1 MAGLSALSFS
11 FLLFA
16 SPTSARAATEPMTVE
31 KVAQEIA
38 TRMSAKDEQF
48 DVKMKIIEA
57 DKSSKE
63 RAMKITRLSPS
74 KKEHY
79 IMVRMQTPKDLKG
92 TSLLATYKDG
102 KEDKWLYLPSSK
114 QTRRLAAT
122 SSESSSILG
131 SELNTEDFNINT
143 ESTAQNVLKKEAK
156 VDGKDYFVV
165 ESDVSKVSGNY
176 SKIISYV
183 EKENYLPAKSECF
196 DKDGKLL
203 KVIEFSDYKKVSE
216 GKWRAGNIKIQN
228 VQNNRGTEIALSNVK
243 VNQDL
248 KASSFTPKAL
258 SEE

>member
-16 SPTSARAATEPMTVE
+16 TPTSARAATPPVN
-31 KVAQEIA
+31 VDQIVQAIS
-38 TRMSAKDEQF
+38 TRMSAKDEEF

-57 DKSSKE
+57 DRSSKE
-63 RAMKITRLSPS
+63 RVMKITRLSPT

-79 IMVRMQTPKDLKG
+79 ILVRMQTPKDLKG

-122 SSESSSILG
+122 SNESNSILG

-143 ESTAQNVLKKEAK
+143 ESSAQNTLKKAVK
-156 VDGKDYFVV
+156 IQDKNYYVV

-176 SKIISYV
+176 SKVISYIAA
-183 EKENYLPAKSECF
+183 NDYLPVKSECY
-196 DKDGKLL
+196 DKEGKLL
-203 KVIEFSDYKKVSE
+203 KVIDFMNYKQVGE
-216 GKWRAGNIKIQN
+216 GKWRAGKIKIRN

-248 KASSFTPKAL
+248 KPSAFTPKAL